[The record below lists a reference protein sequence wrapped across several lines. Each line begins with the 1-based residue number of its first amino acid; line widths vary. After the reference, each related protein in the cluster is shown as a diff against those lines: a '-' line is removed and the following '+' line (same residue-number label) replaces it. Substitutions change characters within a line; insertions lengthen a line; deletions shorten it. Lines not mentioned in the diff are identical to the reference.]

1 MHGNTN
7 YGLALALSLALIGAL
22 VPRPAA
28 AREGDEEHMNV
39 LIILDSSGSMA
50 GKMGGQVK
58 MQAAQRVVKD
68 LVDNMPSDMSVGLL
82 VYGSQMPYQKR
93 DCEDITLLE
102 PVGPVNPAEFSAKLA
117 QVKPRGMTPIGAS
130 LRRAAEA
137 LHGLPGKSTIVLVSD
152 GAETCQSDPCKVA
165 QEVRSTMGIDVKVH
179 VVGLDIESQ
188 DRSTLECVAEGG
200 GEILRRAE
208 RGAAPD
214 GDRRGHPATA
224 PRVPRPR
231 SHVGL
236 DRASGPRGDD
246 ERPSGLCRRSEAEVL
261 AGLHSWLRMA
271 GLPAGSER
279 HRRRTLSHE
288 RLAERLDPRSECQ
301 A

>member
-1 MHGNTN
+1 
-7 YGLALALSLALIGAL
+7 
-22 VPRPAA
+22 
-28 AREGDEEHMNV
+28 MNV

-58 MQAAQRVVKD
+58 MQSAQRVVKD

-82 VYGSQMPYQKR
+82 VYGSQTPYQKR
-93 DCEDITLLE
+93 DCTDITLLE
-102 PVGPVNPAEFSAKLA
+102 PVGPVNPAEFDAKLA

-200 GEILRRAE
+200 GGKYYGVANEEQLKTAISEATQPPPRVCHGQGPMWASI
-208 RGAAPD
+208 
-214 GDRRGHPATA
+214 GHPGLGEMINGKKGWAG
-224 PRVPRPR
+224 VPQRKFWLGFIPGFGWPGYLQVV
-231 SHVGL
+231 SAIDAAH
-236 DRASGPRGDD
+236 
-246 ERPSGLCRRSEAEVL
+246 CRTND
-261 AGLHSWLRMA
+261 W
-271 GLPAGSER
+271 PN
-279 HRRRTLSHE
+279 
-288 RLAERLDPRSECQ
+288 D
-301 A
+301 

>member
-1 MHGNTN
+1 MDGNTN
-7 YGLALALSLALIGAL
+7 YGLVLALSLALAGAL
-22 VPRPAA
+22 VPGPSA
-28 AREGDEEHMNV
+28 AREADEEHMNV

-82 VYGSQMPYQKR
+82 VYGSQEPYQKR
-93 DCEDITLLE
+93 DCQDITLLE

-200 GEILRRAE
+200 GGKYYGVSNEEQLRTAIAE
-208 RGAAPD
+208 ATQPPPKVCHGQGPMWASI
-214 GDRRGHPATA
+214 GHPGLGEMVNAQKGWA
-224 PRVPRPR
+224 GVPKRKFWLGFIPGFGWPGYLQVVSAIDA
-231 SHVGL
+231 SH
-236 DRASGPRGDD
+236 
-246 ERPSGLCRRSEAEVL
+246 CRTND
-261 AGLHSWLRMA
+261 W
-271 GLPAGSER
+271 PN
-279 HRRRTLSHE
+279 
-288 RLAERLDPRSECQ
+288 D
-301 A
+301 